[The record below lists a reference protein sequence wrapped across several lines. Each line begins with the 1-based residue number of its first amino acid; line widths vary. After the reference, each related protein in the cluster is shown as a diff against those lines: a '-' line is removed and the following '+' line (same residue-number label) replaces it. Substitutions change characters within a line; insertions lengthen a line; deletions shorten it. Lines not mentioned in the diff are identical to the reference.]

1 MSFINSLIG
10 GMIGGAIG
18 GPLGAILGA
27 VIGSK
32 VGSQTKQSFSSN
44 QTNQA
49 AFFTA
54 LFACLAKLAKADGVV
69 SKEEVDKVDF
79 YIKNKFNFPSD
90 QRSLAIKIFNQAKD
104 DQHSFHDYAT
114 QLATLLSSNENSLI
128 MFYELLFELAI
139 ADGVLHD
146 SEEKLLKEVPF
157 IFGIRSDLFEELKA
171 KFDNQ
176 ASDAY
181 LVLGVNRDMSF
192 ADIKKEYQK
201 KRREFHPDTLIS
213 KGLPEELLEKAKEKF
228 IQIQQAYEEI
238 EKQNK

>member
-10 GMIGGAIG
+10 GMIGGAFG
-18 GPLGAILGA
+18 GPLGAVLGA

-32 VGSQTKQSFSSN
+32 VGSKNRQSFSSN
-44 QTNQA
+44 QRNQA

-54 LFACLAKLAKADGVV
+54 LFACLAKLAKADGLV
-69 SKEEVDKVDF
+69 SREEVDKVDS
-79 YIKNKFNFPSD
+79 YIKERFNFPD
-90 QRSLAIKIFNQAKD
+90 NERLFAIQIFNQAKD
-104 DQHSFHDYAT
+104 DSYTFQDYSA
-114 QLATLLSSNENSLI
+114 QLASLLSQNKNSLI

-176 ASDAY
+176 SSDAY
-181 LVLGVNRDMSF
+181 LVLGVSRDMSF

-201 KRREFHPDTLIS
+201 KRREYHPDTLTS
-213 KGLPEELLEKAKEKF
+213 KGLPEELLEKAKERF

-238 EKQNK
+238 EKQKK

>member
-1 MSFINSLIG
+1 MSFINSLLG
-10 GMIGGAIG
+10 GMIGGVLG
-18 GPLGAILGA
+18 GPLGAVLGA

-32 VGSQTKQSFSSN
+32 VGSKNRQSFSSN
-44 QTNQA
+44 QRNQA

-69 SKEEVDKVDF
+69 SREEVDKVDS
-79 YIKNKFNFPSD
+79 YIKERFNFPD
-90 QRSLAIKIFNQAKD
+90 NERLFAIQIFNQAKD
-104 DQHSFHDYAT
+104 DSYTFQDYAA
-114 QLATLLSSNENSLI
+114 QLASLLSQNKNSLI

-176 ASDAY
+176 VSDAY
-181 LVLGVNRDMSF
+181 LVLGVSRDMSF

-201 KRREFHPDTLIS
+201 KRREFHPDTLTS
-213 KGLPEELLEKAKEKF
+213 KGLPEELLEKAKERF

-238 EKQNK
+238 EKQKK

>member
-10 GMIGGAIG
+10 GMLGGAIG
-18 GPLGAILGA
+18 GPIGAVLGA

-32 VGSQTKQSFSSN
+32 LGSKSKQSFSAN
-44 QTNQA
+44 QKNQA

-69 SKEEVDKVDF
+69 SREEVDKVDSF
-79 YIKNKFNFPSD
+79 IKERFNFPSE
-90 QRSLAIKIFNQAKD
+90 QRLFAIQIFNQAKD
-104 DQHSFHDYAT
+104 DSYSFQDYAN
-114 QLATLLSSNENSLI
+114 QLASLLSQNKNSLI
-128 MFYELLFELAI
+128 MFYELLFELAM
-139 ADGVLHD
+139 ADGVLHS
-146 SEEKLLKEVPF
+146 SEEKLLEQVPD
-157 IFGIRSDLFEELKA
+157 IFNIPSGLFEELKI

-176 ASDAY
+176 TSNSY
-181 LVLGVNRDMSF
+181 LVLGVTSDMSL
-192 ADIKKEYQK
+192 AEIKKEYQK

-238 EKQNK
+238 EKQRK

>member
-10 GMIGGAIG
+10 GMIGGALG
-18 GPLGAILGA
+18 GPLGAVLGA
-27 VIGSK
+27 VVGSK
-32 VGSQTKQSFSSN
+32 FGSKNRKSFSSN
-44 QTNQA
+44 QRDQVV
-49 AFFTA
+49 FFTA

-69 SKEEVDKVDF
+69 SREEVDKVDS
-79 YIKNKFNFPSD
+79 YIKERFNFPDD
-90 QRSLAIKIFNQAKD
+90 QRLFAIQIFNQAKD
-104 DQHSFHDYAT
+104 DPYTFQDYAD
-114 QLATLLSSNENSLI
+114 QLASLLSQNKNSLI

-157 IFGIRSDLFEELKA
+157 IFGIRPDLFEELKA

-181 LVLGVNRDMSF
+181 LVLGVSRDMSF

-201 KRREFHPDTLIS
+201 KRREFHPDTLTS
-213 KGLPEELLEKAKEKF
+213 KGLPEELLEKAKERF

-238 EKQNK
+238 EKQKK